1 MNARLLLVQA
11 VCVMAALASAQ
22 QSDKG
27 VRSPELLRAE
37 LDACK
42 RDLELR
48 RTEADRLLDL
58 RIRHDLGLPVDSELE
73 WSRPVPTV
81 SLIPGKAPDRQLAEE
96 EAATGLLQARLDR
109 LKLQVDRI
117 KAENLAKAP
126 KPKGDEWVTVPVP
139 GTTSANSSSQP
150 GVHVAAPAG
159 ETKAAGSANAASLQM
174 VANLDP
180 VRAQIDGS
188 QDHARVAS
196 ALLKAGQSL
205 MDRADSLRRQGQTAA
220 ADQCDDAARE
230 RLQRAAQELTPSGGQ
245 EPALADLFCL
255 GKCREMLFRIA
266 ERREGLSLS
275 ANTSEYQR
283 REQEVR
289 EPFLAI
295 TARDVE
301 VRDGHEQPGVF
312 GRAAQTALEHFRW
325 VNLHRGFATKT
336 PLDSITWPQQ
346 TPK

>member
-1 MNARLLLVQA
+1 MNARFPFLAA
-11 VCVMAALASAQ
+11 VCFVAALVSAQ
-22 QSDKG
+22 QNDKVG
-27 VRSPELLRAE
+27 RSPELLRAE

-48 RTEADRLLDL
+48 RSEADRLLDL
-58 RIRHDLGLPVDSELE
+58 RIRHDLGLPTDSELE
-73 WSRPVPTV
+73 WSRPITTI
-81 SLIPGKAPDRQLAEE
+81 SLVPGKTPDRQLAEE
-96 EAATGLLQARLDR
+96 EAATALLQSRLDK
-109 LKLQVDRI
+109 LTLQVDRI

-126 KPKGDEWVTVPVP
+126 KPKGDEWLTVPVP
-139 GTTSANSSSQP
+139 GTTSVNASSQP
-150 GVHVAAPAG
+150 QGQLAAPMA
-159 ETKAAGSANAASLQM
+159 ESKAQGSASPPSVQV

-188 QDHARVAS
+188 QDHAQVAA

-205 MDRADSLRRQGQTAA
+205 MDRAESLRRQGQSTA

-230 RLQRAAQELTPSGGQ
+230 RLQRAAQELTPADGR
-245 EPALADLFCL
+245 EPPLADLFCL
-255 GKCREMLFRIA
+255 GKCREMLFRIS

-301 VRDGHEQPGVF
+301 LRDGHEQPGVF

>member
-1 MNARLLLVQA
+1 MNSRLVFVQA
-11 VCVMAALASAQ
+11 VCALTALVSAQ
-22 QSDKG
+22 QSDKV

-48 RTEADRLLDL
+48 RSDADRLLDL
-58 RIRHDLGLPVDSELE
+58 RIRHDLGLPTDNEVE
-73 WSRPVPTV
+73 WSRPVATV
-81 SLIPGKAPDRQLAEE
+81 SLVPGKAPDRQLAEE
-96 EAATGLLQARLDR
+96 EAATGLLQARLDK

-126 KPKGDEWVTVPVP
+126 KPKGDEWVTIPVP
-139 GTTSANSSSQP
+139 GTTSANPSSQP
-150 GVHVAAPAG
+150 QNQVAAPTG
-159 ETKAAGSANAASLQM
+159 ETKPSGGTNTASLQV

-188 QDHARVAS
+188 QDHARVAN

-205 MDRADSLRRQGQTAA
+205 MDRAESLRRQGQAAA

-230 RLQRAAQELTPSGGQ
+230 RLQRATRELAPVDGQ
-245 EPALADLFCL
+245 EPPLADLFCL

-346 TPK
+346 APK